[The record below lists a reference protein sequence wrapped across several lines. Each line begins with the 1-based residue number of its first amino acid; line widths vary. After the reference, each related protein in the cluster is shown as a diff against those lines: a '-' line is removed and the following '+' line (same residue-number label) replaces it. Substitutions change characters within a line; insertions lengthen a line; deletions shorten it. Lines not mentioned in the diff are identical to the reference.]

1 MTGAVR
7 ASDIV
12 RRLKAVRQ
20 DVPSLRMVRR
30 EISREI
36 RLLDGP
42 AVIALALALKPSV
55 PLWLVCELVAGHHAA
70 FAELDRGKVERL
82 GAGLASWYDVD
93 GFGITLAGPAW
104 RAGLIS
110 DEAVVEW
117 AGSAD
122 RWWRR
127 AALVVTVPLNVA
139 ATRTGDAARTLG
151 ICQLL
156 LDDRDDMV
164 VKAMSWALRALS
176 VRDAA
181 AAEGFLVENE
191 ERLAARAKRELR
203 HKLMTGRK
211 NPRRV
216 VG

>member
-1 MTGAVR
+1 MIGAD
-7 ASDIV
+7 DIV
-12 RRLKAVRQ
+12 RRLGAVRQ
-20 DVPSLRMVRR
+20 DVPSLRAVRR

-36 RLLDGP
+36 GQLDGA
-42 AVIALALALKPSV
+42 AVIALGVELKPSV
-55 PLWLVCELVAGHHAA
+55 PLWLVCELVAGHRGA
-70 FAELDRGKVERL
+70 FAALDRAKVERL

-93 GFGITLAGPAW
+93 GFGIILAGPAW
-104 RAGLIS
+104 RAGLVP
-110 DEAVVEW
+110 DEAATEW

-127 AALVVTVPLNVA
+127 AALVATVPLNVA
-139 ATRTGDAARTLG
+139 ATGTGDAVRTLT
-151 ICQLL
+151 ICRLL

-181 AAEGFLVENE
+181 AAEGFLAENE

-216 VG
+216 VE